1 MSRPSQLSPP
11 YLYLVHRRVLNSLL
25 PFPLRL
31 PSPAAPSETR
41 LLFLLPEA
49 FIPPPPSKVTRR
61 RKKKRNNDN
70 KKRKKKARNKWKTP
84 RRSPDHFSWDPDRRV
99 FQRLFFLVLASM
111 RINSTSPFICYCAT
125 LPGGGVTESSAAV
138 SYCCCCCSCCCC
150 FPLRCDSKKEK
161 KKSAASEKQ
170 WRVSSEIDKQKQSH
184 HQLNSGPEWHFF
196 RCHSFLSVSLST
208 YIPACNNTL
217 IFSSEVRQA

>member
-70 KKRKKKARNKWKTP
+70 KKKKKKSKKQMKNTASQPRPLQLRPGSASVPTPFFFGVGFYENKFHVSVHLLLCDAPRWWCNRKLRCSFILLLLLFLLLLFPSSMRFKKREEEISSKWKT
-84 RRSPDHFSWDPDRRV
+84 V
-99 FQRLFFLVLASM
+99 ASFI
-111 RINSTSPFICYCAT
+111 RNWQAETEPSST
-125 LPGGGVTESSAAV
+125 
-138 SYCCCCCSCCCC
+138 
-150 FPLRCDSKKEK
+150 K
-161 KKSAASEKQ
+161 
-170 WRVSSEIDKQKQSH
+170 
-184 HQLNSGPEWHFF
+184 
-196 RCHSFLSVSLST
+196 
-208 YIPACNNTL
+208 
-217 IFSSEVRQA
+217 